1 MHGEDYWGDHD
12 AFRPE
17 RFIDRETGAFR
28 YGITKVEFQWHCFDN
43 RTRSLFGGCE
53 TTDE

>member
-1 MHGEDYWGDHD
+1 MFHIIRVMHGEDYWGDHD

-28 YGITKVEFQWHCFDN
+28 YGTTEEPSTLLNFFSV
-43 RTRSLFGGCE
+43 RT
-53 TTDE
+53 

>member
-28 YGITKVEFQWHCFDN
+28 YGTIE
-43 RTRSLFGGCE
+43 RTFTLLYLLL
-53 TTDE
+53 